1 MPLSHAGALLANLS
15 VTWSE
20 CDLVHV
26 SSSYSD
32 IIISYVILQSMFY
45 YEYVCINFIKA
56 YLCPYALGWALSIN
70 LIILLIIIIIS
81 NYHNVSVITF
91 S

>member
-20 CDLVHV
+20 CDLIHV

-32 IIISYVILQSMFY
+32 IIISYIILQSMFY
-45 YEYVCINFIKA
+45 YEYVWCLELYWVICLKK
-56 YLCPYALGWALSIN
+56 LCDSIPWYVWCMMD
-70 LIILLIIIIIS
+70 I
-81 NYHNVSVITF
+81 
-91 S
+91 

>member
-1 MPLSHAGALLANLS
+1 MLVPSWQIYLSPDQ
-15 VTWSE
+15 

-32 IIISYVILQSMFY
+32 IIISYVILQSMVY

-56 YLCPYALGWALSIN
+56 YLCPYALG
-70 LIILLIIIIIS
+70 
-81 NYHNVSVITF
+81 
-91 S
+91 